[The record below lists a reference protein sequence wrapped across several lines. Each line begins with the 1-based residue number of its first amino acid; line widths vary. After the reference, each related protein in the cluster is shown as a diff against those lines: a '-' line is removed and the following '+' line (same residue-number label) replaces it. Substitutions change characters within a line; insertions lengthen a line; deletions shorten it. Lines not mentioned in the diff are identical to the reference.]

1 MNKILKSLAASLGFI
16 VCLHADGQSISV
28 LTGQY
33 QNSRI
38 SANLNEP
45 YLNSSLVNVSS
56 FGKVATLNVDGPVFA
71 QPLYMQGV
79 VIGGVSH
86 NIVFIATMNNSV
98 YAFDADTFAQ
108 LWHVTSGLGSPMAAQ
123 ATCPGSFYTG
133 STLGILSTPVIDPT
147 TNTLYVVSAQPDY
160 AGSTQYY
167 HHRLSA
173 LDVTTGNFKFR
184 SPINI
189 SASAPGSSPDSVNGN
204 ITMNQSNLIQR
215 AALLLTNGTLMI
227 GFGSCGPDPFP
238 YHGWLLGY
246 SASNTSSQLFAYTP
260 TPETEGGAIW
270 QSGRGPALDSK
281 GNVYVETGNATVN
294 ETSDLGNSIVEF
306 NSQGKVTAAM
316 QGPSRVLLDE
326 DDLDLGASGPLITPD
341 TNLLIAGGKQGNFYI
356 VNPSALSQSS
366 GLLQTVD
373 VTGCTV
379 NPPGSCGGIRSV
391 AYWPAPSGGMLYVW
405 ADMDIL
411 RAYKYSAKSFSLS
424 ATNSTSAVYPGGILA
439 VSAASSTST
448 NAILWAV
455 NDGVVWAFDATNPA
469 TMLWNSDQNSGRDG
483 ISYYHTAQQFTVA
496 SGRLYVPDA
505 GNDVAVYGPIVA
517 APTVQCPSSSAT
529 LNKSY
534 SGTVTGSGGVA
545 PYKGFSL
552 ASGSLPA
559 GLSQSGA
566 TVSGTPTKSGTFT
579 FTERVV
585 DGRNNTS
592 GTGTASCS
600 ITVPAPAK
608 ISGIVFTDVNGNGT
622 YNSSTDTPIS
632 GVSVQLQGPGGV
644 NVTTKT
650 ASDGTYSFDN
660 TYSQKGS
667 YTIHAP
673 SSVNGETQDTSGTL
687 TISLVPSGNYPN
699 NNFGYKKRS
708 LF

>member
-1 MNKILKSLAASLGFI
+1 MKTLKSLVVSLGFVI
-16 VCLHADGQSISV
+16 CLHVNGQSISV

-33 QNSRI
+33 ANSRI
-38 SANLNEP
+38 GANLNEP

-79 VIGGVSH
+79 VINGVSH
-86 NIVFIATMNNSV
+86 NVVFIATMNDSV
-98 YAFDADTFAQ
+98 YAFDADTFTQ
-108 LWHVTSGLGSPMAAQ
+108 LWHVTSGLGTGPMPAQ

-133 STLGILSTPVIDPT
+133 PTLGILSTPVIDPT
-147 TNTLYVVSAQPDY
+147 TNTLYVVSAEPDY
-160 AGSTQYY
+160 PGSTQWY

-173 LDVTTGNFKFR
+173 LDVTTGNYKYR

-189 SASAPGSSPDSVNGN
+189 SASTPGTAPDSVNGV
-204 ITMNQSNLIQR
+204 IPMNQNNLIQR
-215 AALLLTNGTLMI
+215 SALLLSGGTLFI

-260 TPETEGGAIW
+260 TPETLGGAIW

-281 GNVYVETGNATVN
+281 GNIYLETGNATVG
-294 ETSDLGNSIVEF
+294 ETTDLGNSIVEF
-306 NSQGKVTAAM
+306 NTQGKVTASM
-316 QGPSRVLLDE
+316 QGPGRVLLDE

-356 VNPSALSQSS
+356 VNPSALGQSS
-366 GLLQTVD
+366 GLLQTLD
-373 VTGCTV
+373 VIGCTT

-411 RAYKYSAKSFSLS
+411 RAYKYSNSNKSFALAAS
-424 ATNSTSAVYPGGILA
+424 NSTDAVYPGGILA
-439 VSAASSTST
+439 ISAASSTATS
-448 NAILWAV
+448 AILWAV

-469 TMLWNSDQNSGRDG
+469 TMLWNSSQNSGRDG

-517 APTVQCPSSSAT
+517 APTVHCPSSAAT
-529 LNKSY
+529 LNTSY
-534 SGTVTGSGGVA
+534 SGTVTATGGVA
-545 PYKGFSL
+545 PYEGFSL

-559 GLSQSGA
+559 GLTQSGA
-566 TVSGTPTKSGTFT
+566 TISGKPTASGTFT
-579 FTERVV
+579 FTERVI
-585 DGRNNTS
+585 DGRNNSS
-592 GTGTASCS
+592 GTGTGVCS
-600 ITVPAPAK
+600 ITVP
-608 ISGIVFTDVNGNGT
+608 
-622 YNSSTDTPIS
+622 
-632 GVSVQLQGPGGV
+632 
-644 NVTTKT
+644 
-650 ASDGTYSFDN
+650 
-660 TYSQKGS
+660 
-667 YTIHAP
+667 
-673 SSVNGETQDTSGTL
+673 
-687 TISLVPSGNYPN
+687 
-699 NNFGYKKRS
+699 RR
-708 LF
+708 